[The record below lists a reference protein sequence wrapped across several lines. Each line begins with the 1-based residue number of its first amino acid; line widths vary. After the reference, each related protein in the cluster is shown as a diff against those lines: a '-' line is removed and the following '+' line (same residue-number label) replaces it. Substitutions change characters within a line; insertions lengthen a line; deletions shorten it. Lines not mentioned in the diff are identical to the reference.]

1 MTRPRRKTPT
11 TKPVLRCPQCGSVN
25 LVYEA
30 GLITGQKYHCIDCN
44 YIGPFVV
51 EEDAPLTDDAAKG

>member
-1 MTRPRRKTPT
+1 
-11 TKPVLRCPQCGSVN
+11 VN

-30 GLITGQKYHCIDCN
+30 GLITGQKYHCLDCN

-51 EEDAPLTDDAAKG
+51 EEDAPLTEPTEKD